1 MKKLILIA
9 IFAVFS
15 TSSAISAE
23 LTPSVG
29 ISYNNSAFAAEGTEK
44 NFDEGGSLKSVTQ
57 EYGAFAETF
66 ASVFVELGIGDILAV
81 GIDYVPGDI
90 ETPTNVSRE
99 GTGSAAA
106 GMALNPGNSSVSANF
121 ENLTTAYAK
130 LNIPFLGGAYIKGGF
145 SQVDVV
151 VNENMASGNTY
162 KDVDTDGYFAG
173 VGYNHEMA
181 NGISVRAEVNAHQF
195 DDVSTDNGVA
205 AASGSSSNGGRNEVL
220 VESMW
225 GARGTISL
233 VKSF

>member
-9 IFAVFS
+9 IFAIFS

-44 NFDEGGSLKSVTQ
+44 NFDPDGNLKTVTQ

-66 ASVFVELGIGDILAV
+66 ASVFVELGIGDLIAV

-99 GTGSAAA
+99 GSGSSETGKM
-106 GMALNPGNSSVSANF
+106 GPGNSSVSANF
-121 ENLTTAYAK
+121 EDLTTVYAK
-130 LNIPFLGGAYIKGGF
+130 LNIPFLGGSYIKGGF

-151 VNENMASGNTY
+151 INENMASGSTY
-162 KDVDTDGYFAG
+162 KDVDTDGYFAA
-173 VGYNHEMA
+173 VGYNHELT
-181 NGISVRAEVNAHQF
+181 NGISVRAEVAAHQF
-195 DDVSTDNGVA
+195 DDVASDNGVA
-205 AASGSSSNGGRNEVL
+205 ASAGTVANGGRNEVL